1 MNPSES
7 ASPPTAP
14 LPRAL
19 TGWTGWLVCLTLAAL
34 LFETL
39 TGLAITLAPFHEAVQ
54 WSVLLHTAL
63 GAVTLLPVAW
73 YCARHVADYR
83 TYAASHITVLGWVA
97 LAGLAMVSASGVVLT
112 VQAVAGVK
120 TTTLWRQVHLV
131 ATLAMLAGVVPHL
144 LATALRQGKTTPVP
158 GLARCAMQA
167 TGLALA
173 GCAACYALALAYS
186 GTRYVNT
193 FPEDYSFLYGTNRPF
208 APSLA
213 KTDTG
218 GAFDARSLAGSH
230 SCGTFGCHE
239 QIFEEWQPSA
249 HRYAAMDRIFLGIQD
264 VMAKQNGPESTRYCG
279 GCHDPIS
286 LFSGT
291 KNIFVENLTGM
302 HGYQEGV
309 SCLACHAIRETDV
322 KGNAAYTMTQ
332 PREYLWQWATNGVAR
347 LARNFLIRSYPAE
360 HNRLSKR
367 AFKKPEYCAA
377 CHKQFIDAEVNR
389 VGWVQ
394 LQNQYDNWAASHW
407 NKKGEAHKT
416 IECRECH
423 MPLVGS
429 RDPAAGDALDYNRT
443 PRDGQHRSHRFLGAN
458 TIIPSFQRNEL
469 PGWETH
475 LKLTEQWLR
484 GEIAIP
490 EIADKWS
497 HGPIVKV
504 AATAPDA
511 VAAGENIPLR
521 VVMASNKV
529 GHDFPTGP
537 LDIIQS
543 WLDITVTDDRGAVV
557 WTSGKRDDRHFLQP
571 GTFLFKAEPVDQHG
585 NLIDRHNLWEMVGV
599 RFRRALFPG
608 YSDTVNFSIACSGS
622 GVGDTNAIRGAP
634 LPEQLEVPAP
644 PFPAPGGAGEYRI
657 AVALQYRKVDQF
669 LLNYLLGETNTLTAP
684 VTEIA
689 RTEVKVR
696 VTSPNAPLP
705 PAATASNPQAGS
717 PPNRAARDASDLLP
731 PASLLAAHHPG
742 EEPTPGIEKPA
753 PPSAP

>member
-1 MNPSES
+1 M
-7 ASPPTAP
+7 
-14 LPRAL
+14 
-19 TGWTGWLVCLTLAAL
+19 TGWTGWLVRLSLAAL
-34 LFETL
+34 LFEAL
-39 TGLAITLAPFHEAVQ
+39 TGLAITLAPFHAAIQ
-54 WSVLLHTAL
+54 WGVLLHTAV
-63 GAVTLLPVAW
+63 GAATLLPLAW
-73 YCARHVADYR
+73 YCARHVIEYR
-83 TYAASHITVLGWVA
+83 NHAASHITVLGWLA
-97 LAGLAMVSASGVVLT
+97 LAALVVVSASGVVLT
-112 VQAVAGVK
+112 VQAVTGIK
-120 TTTLWRQVHLV
+120 TGAFWRQTHLI
-131 ATLAMLAGVVPHL
+131 ATLVLLAGVVPHL
-144 LATALRQGKTTPVP
+144 VAAGLRQRKTGPVP
-158 GLARCAMQA
+158 GLARGTLQA
-167 TGLALA
+167 GGLALL
-173 GCAACYALALAYS
+173 GGAACYGLALVYS
-186 GTRYVNT
+186 GTQYVNQ
-193 FPEDYSFLYGTNRPF
+193 FPGDYSFLYGTNRPF

-218 GAFDARSLAGSH
+218 GAFDPRSLAGSH
-230 SCGTFGCHE
+230 SCGTAGCHD
-239 QIFEEWQPSA
+239 QILEEWQPSA

-291 KNIFVENLTGM
+291 KNIFVENLTGL

-347 LARNFLIRSYPAE
+347 LARDFLIRSYPAE

-407 NKKGEAHKT
+407 NKKGDAHQT

-423 MPLVGS
+423 MPLVTS
-429 RDPAAGDALDYNRT
+429 RDPAAGDPLDYNRT

-484 GEIAIP
+484 GELAVP

-511 VAAGENIPLR
+511 VAPGENIPLR

-543 WLDITVTDDRGAVV
+543 WLDITVTDERGALV

-608 YSDTVNFSIACSGS
+608 YSDTVNFTIACSGS
-622 GVGDTNAIRGAP
+622 GVGDTNAVPGAP

-644 PFPAPGGAGEYRI
+644 AIPAPPGVGEYRI
-657 AVALQYRKVDQF
+657 TVALQYRKVDQF
-669 LLNYLLGETNTLTAP
+669 LLNYLLGETNTFTAP

-689 RTEVKVR
+689 RTEVKVK
-696 VTSPNAPLP
+696 VASQNAPVAPAGTGPNPTAGGPLEHP
-705 PAATASNPQAGS
+705 P
-717 PPNRAARDASDLLP
+717 RDISDLPP
-731 PASLLAAHHPG
+731 PASRLVANRPG
-742 EEPTPGIEKPA
+742 GAPA
-753 PPSAP
+753 PGRETPARSSAP